1 MTNTPVTNTPVT
13 DTPAV
18 LLWDWDNTLVDAWG
32 GITAALNATFAAFAM
47 PLWTIEDTRAR
58 VRVSLRESF
67 PIMFG
72 DGWIRARDIFYATL
86 EAEHLRHV
94 HPLPG
99 IAEALSAARRPQAV
113 VSNKTGRFLRAEVTE
128 LGWDSHFRAVI
139 GAGDAVADK
148 PDPAPLNLALAHL
161 GAEPS
166 ASVWYLGDTALD
178 MQAARA
184 AGVTA
189 VLVGDAAHDGGVDH
203 AAPDLHFAD
212 AHALTARFRGL
223 G

>member
-1 MTNTPVTNTPVT
+1 MI

-18 LLWDWDNTLVDAWG
+18 LLWDWDNTLVDAWA
-32 GITAALNATFAAFAM
+32 GITVALNATFAAFAM

-67 PIMFG
+67 PAMFG

-86 EAEHLRHV
+86 EAEHLRHIR
-94 HPLPG
+94 PLPG
-99 IAEALSAARRPQAV
+99 IAEALVAVRWPQAV

-128 LGWDSHFRAVI
+128 LGWDIHFRTVI
-139 GAGDAVADK
+139 GAGDAAADK
-148 PDPAPLNLALAHL
+148 PDPAPLNLALARL
-161 GAEPS
+161 GAEPGP
-166 ASVWYLGDTALD
+166 SVWYLGDTALD
-178 MQAARA
+178 MRAARA

-189 VLVGDAAHDGGVDH
+189 VLVGDATHDGGVDH

>member
-1 MTNTPVTNTPVT
+1 MTDDPT
-13 DTPAV
+13 V
-18 LLWDWDNTLVDAWG
+18 LLWDWDNTLVDAWA

-67 PIMFG
+67 PAMFG
-72 DGWIRARDIFYATL
+72 DDWTRARDIFYTTL
-86 EAEHLRHV
+86 GAEHLRHV

-99 IAEALSAARRPQAV
+99 ITEALAAAARRPQAV
-113 VSNKTGRFLRAEVTE
+113 VSNKTGRFLRAEVAE
-128 LGWDSHFRAVI
+128 LGWDPHFRAVI
-139 GAGDAVADK
+139 GAGDAAADK
-148 PDPAPLNLALAHL
+148 PDPAPLYLALARL
-161 GAEPS
+161 GVEPRP
-166 ASVWYLGDTALD
+166 SVWYLGDTALD

-189 VLVGDAAHDGGVDH
+189 VLVGDAAHDGGVDR

-212 AHALTARFRGL
+212 ARALTARFRGL